1 MTLFCFFCF
10 ISITNRRNSF
20 VVVAA
25 VDVVVIVVVV
35 IVVVVIV
42 VVVVVVA
49 SPSDYRLIKIV
60 QFRVRMSNLDDIL
73 SNL

>member
-10 ISITNRRNSF
+10 SSITNRRNSF
-20 VVVAA
+20 VVAVVVI

-35 IVVVVIV
+35 IVAVD
-42 VVVVVVA
+42 VVVVA